1 MKITFRVY
9 GPEIKKAVV
18 DWTRKHLVAAA
29 DLQAFDIANRPGAPY
44 GNAWTLDD
52 ETYID
57 VAFTS
62 ESDPGADATV
72 RVKGPEIQLAV
83 VAWSQTHLLMARDL
97 VAEPV
102 LRRITSSGPFWS
114 LIDEDDYV
122 YINLEF
128 ESEKP

>member
-9 GPEIKKAVV
+9 GPEIRKAVV
-18 DWTRKHLVAAA
+18 DWARKHLIAAA
-29 DLQAFDIANRPGAPY
+29 DLQAFDSADRPGAPY
-44 GNAWTLDD
+44 TYSWPLDD

-57 VAFTS
+57 VAFAS

-72 RVKGPEIQLAV
+72 RVKGPEIGLAV
-83 VAWSQTHLLMARDL
+83 VAWSQTHLLMARNL
-97 VAEPV
+97 AAELV
-102 LRRITSSGPFWS
+102 LRRITPSGPPWS
-114 LIDEDDYV
+114 LVDETDYV